1 MGGGGGG
8 GGGGGAGI
16 SLLEGKLDGSLF
28 LGGKLDGC
36 CFFIPW
42 FKAHYLIVA
51 TVLSASHPHPTYNSV
66 MPTRLL
72 AFCGEPSLLLT
83 VFLQRDN
90 CV

>member
-1 MGGGGGG
+1 MTPRFSKKKKKNYGRCLCLWCVCVGGG

-51 TVLSASHPHPTYNSV
+51 TVLSASHPHPT
-66 MPTRLL
+66 
-72 AFCGEPSLLLT
+72 
-83 VFLQRDN
+83 
-90 CV
+90 